1 MSLIYGEK
9 QDGISQ
15 AVRIDDAA
23 AGGDWVV
30 IDQDLGRVPEPAYAW
45 RRLG

>member
-15 AVRIDDAA
+15 AVRIDDA
-23 AGGDWVV
+23 GRLVV
-30 IDQDLGRVPEPAYAW
+30 IQAAKRADGSAEWLWMRFRQ
-45 RRLG
+45 